1 VPAETLKTL
10 RSLVPPLRVKPGAK
24 VRLPHDFDTEY
35 TAKFRDREHAEAA
48 LAVGVDLLRD
58 LQPKLAAQERFALV
72 VVLQGMDAAGKD
84 STIKHVMSG
93 LNPQGVTVRSFK
105 VPSNEELLHDYLWR
119 YARELPSRGMIGM
132 YNRSHYEEVLIVR
145 VHPELLGLEH
155 LPPPGHRDVWQ
166 QRFDEINNWERY
178 LVDNGIEVLKL
189 FLNVSKEEQRR
200 RFLERLDN
208 PDKTWKF
215 TLADVRERRF
225 WDDYQQAY
233 SEVLSHTSTEWAPWH
248 VIPADHKWFA
258 RLAAAASV
266 LDALERLRP
275 MYPRRVSIPKA
286 ELERARA
293 ELEAE

>member
-1 VPAETLKTL
+1 
-10 RSLVPPLRVKPGAK
+10 
-24 VRLPHDFDTEY
+24 
-35 TAKFRDREHAEAA
+35 
-48 LAVGVDLLRD
+48 
-58 LQPKLAAQERFALV
+58 
-72 VVLQGMDAAGKD
+72 M
-84 STIKHVMSG
+84 
-93 LNPQGVTVRSFK
+93 
-105 VPSNEELLHDYLWR
+105 
-119 YARELPSRGMIGM
+119 
-132 YNRSHYEEVLIVR
+132 R
-145 VHPELLGLEH
+145 VHPEYLGPQH
-155 LPPPGHRDVWQ
+155 LPPSGHGDVWH
-166 QRFDEINNWERY
+166 QRFNEINNWERY

-233 SEVLSHTSTEWAPWH
+233 AEMLSHTSTEWAPWH

-275 MYPRRVSIPKA
+275 RYPRRVSIPKA
-286 ELERARA
+286 ERESARA

>member
-1 VPAETLKTL
+1 MPDETLKTL
-10 RSLVPPLRVKPGAK
+10 RSLVPSLRVKPGAT
-24 VRLPHDFDTEY
+24 VRLPHDFDPAG
-35 TAKFRDREHAEAA
+35 TARFRDREHAQAA

-72 VVLQGMDAAGKD
+72 VILQGMDAAGKD
-84 STIKHVMSG
+84 STIQHVMSG
-93 LNPQGVTVRSFK
+93 LNPQGVVVHSFK
-105 VPSNEELLHDYLWR
+105 VPSTEELMHDYLWR
-119 YARELPSRGMIGM
+119 YARELPSRGMIGI
-132 YNRSHYEEVLIVR
+132 YNRSHYEEVLVVR
-145 VHPELLGLEH
+145 VHPEYLGLEH
-155 LPPPGHRDVWQ
+155 LPPPGHSDVWHK
-166 QRFDEINNWERY
+166 RFKEINNWERY

-208 PDKTWKF
+208 PAKTWKF

-233 SEVLSHTSTEWAPWH
+233 SEMLSNTSTEYAPWH

-275 MYPRRVSIPKA
+275 QYPRRVSISKA
-286 ELERARA
+286 ELDRARA

>member
-1 VPAETLKTL
+1 MPDESLKPL
-10 RSLVPPLRVKPGAK
+10 RGLVPPLRVKPGTTVK
-24 VRLPHDFDTEY
+24 LPHDFDPAY
-35 TAKFRDREHAEAA
+35 TAKFRDREHAQTA
-48 LAVGVDLLRD
+48 LAVGVDLLSD
-58 LQPKLAAQERFALV
+58 LQPKLAAQERFALL

-93 LNPQGVTVRSFK
+93 LNPQGVAVHSFK
-105 VPSNEELLHDYLWR
+105 VPSTQELLHDYLWR
-119 YARELPSRGMIGM
+119 YGRELPSRGMIGI
-132 YNRSHYEEVLIVR
+132 YNRSHYEEVLVVR
-145 VHPELLGLEH
+145 VHPENLALQH
-155 LPPPGHRDVWQ
+155 LPAPGKRDVWGE
-166 QRFDEINNWERY
+166 RFNEINNWERY

-208 PDKTWKF
+208 PEKTWKF
-215 TLADVRERRF
+215 TLADVRERRY
-225 WDDYQQAY
+225 WDDYQHAY
-233 SEVLSHTSTEWAPWH
+233 SEMLSHTSTEWAPWH

-275 MYPRRVSIPKA
+275 RYPRRVSIPKA

-293 ELEAE
+293 ELETE